1 MTLAESILKK
11 PSIILEI
18 KSDNILL
25 FHQNQ
30 ELNKEIS
37 MLRNLLKE
45 SIQREENLDHELR
58 LSIIREER
66 ADEKIEHQYRELSK
80 LTNTY
85 VHRTTSTLNYTVFVD
100 VNTVYQITF
109 HNAKEI
115 QETKS
120 SNIFG
125 TMTFGVCFFCE

>member
-66 ADEKIEHQYRELSK
+66 ADEKIEHQ
-80 LTNTY
+80 
-85 VHRTTSTLNYTVFVD
+85 
-100 VNTVYQITF
+100 
-109 HNAKEI
+109 
-115 QETKS
+115 
-120 SNIFG
+120 
-125 TMTFGVCFFCE
+125 